1 LLVALLLPGIFS
13 QLIAQTP
20 KKLIYGGDRD
30 FPPYEYLDTQ
40 GRPQGFNVR
49 LVEALS
55 RETGIP
61 VEIRLAPW
69 SETMA
74 ALESGQV
81 DFVSLAYSPERELRY
96 DLLTPSWSLHQD
108 LVFKGGRPSY
118 PLSLEQLAGEI
129 VAVEDRSV
137 MDEIIRALPQRQ
149 RPVLRVI
156 PNQTQG
162 LELLLRGEVTAV
174 GGNGLA
180 LRFGARQLGMEDI
193 HAVAVKTLTYHFCTR
208 KNNAAAILPF
218 AEGIPRLHANGK
230 FERLV
235 EENLSAMPPERNWR
249 KYALYL
255 AILMAVLVALGL
267 AGVIWTRSL
276 RWQVQ
281 ERTKELRQSQQAY
294 ESLIHSVDGI
304 VWESDAQVNF
314 TFVSAQAERRLG
326 YPRAQWLEPGF
337 IRRMVL
343 PEDHPVLEECARQT
357 ALGRDHQTEFR
368 VRTADERILW
378 MQNYCSV
385 LMEEGRP
392 TKLRGVMV
400 DVTERR
406 QTEEA
411 LRLSEAQFRDLAETL
426 SVGILIYR
434 GEGHRGDQILFTNRA
449 FQQISG
455 YQGSDV
461 KWDFVHPASLE
472 SVRRRVDARR
482 SGEQVAGP
490 HEAKIITKSGEERW
504 IQTETGEA
512 LFEGAPAHVV
522 TISDITERKRTEES
536 LQHSNK
542 LEAVGKLAGGVAH
555 DFNNL
560 LTVIKGYT
568 TALRGEMGGISI
580 AGAIREIDRAA
591 DRAIAVTR
599 QLLAFSRRQVMQP
612 TVLSL
617 NEVVAGIDQLLR
629 RLVGEDITLQVKA
642 ARDLGAV
649 KADQGQI
656 EQVLMNLLVNARDAM
671 PNGGTV
677 RIATANVEA
686 DELFVS
692 QRQPMPPGSYVNL
705 TITDT
710 GEGMDAATQARVFEP
725 FFTTKETGRGT
736 GLGLSMVYGIV
747 KQSGGYIWFTSEVG
761 KGTKVEIYLPRLAA
775 TARQAMASDAVT
787 AQPVLAG
794 PCDET
799 VLLAEDEDALRW
811 LVEAFL
817 VEQGYKV
824 LCARA
829 GEDAVVMAK
838 SYPGPIHLLV
848 TDIIMT
854 GMNGHALAQTLLG
867 ERPEIGVLYVSG
879 YADRE
884 IGNRIIEEGSDF
896 LYKPFNRA
904 GLLGKVRQ
912 ILDRPRMRV
921 ANRHV
926 AN

>member
-1 LLVALLLPGIFS
+1 
-13 QLIAQTP
+13 
-20 KKLIYGGDRD
+20 
-30 FPPYEYLDTQ
+30 
-40 GRPQGFNVR
+40 
-49 LVEALS
+49 
-55 RETGIP
+55 
-61 VEIRLAPW
+61 
-69 SETMA
+69 
-74 ALESGQV
+74 
-81 DFVSLAYSPERELRY
+81 
-96 DLLTPSWSLHQD
+96 
-108 LVFKGGRPSY
+108 
-118 PLSLEQLAGEI
+118 
-129 VAVEDRSV
+129 
-137 MDEIIRALPQRQ
+137 
-149 RPVLRVI
+149 
-156 PNQTQG
+156 
-162 LELLLRGEVTAV
+162 
-174 GGNGLA
+174 
-180 LRFGARQLGMEDI
+180 
-193 HAVAVKTLTYHFCTR
+193 
-208 KNNAAAILPF
+208 
-218 AEGIPRLHANGK
+218 
-230 FERLV
+230 
-235 EENLSAMPPERNWR
+235 
-249 KYALYL
+249 
-255 AILMAVLVALGL
+255 
-267 AGVIWTRSL
+267 
-276 RWQVQ
+276 
-281 ERTKELRQSQQAY
+281 
-294 ESLIHSVDGI
+294 
-304 VWESDAQVNF
+304 
-314 TFVSAQAERRLG
+314 
-326 YPRAQWLEPGF
+326 
-337 IRRMVL
+337 
-343 PEDHPVLEECARQT
+343 
-357 ALGRDHQTEFR
+357 
-368 VRTADERILW
+368 
-378 MQNYCSV
+378 
-385 LMEEGRP
+385 
-392 TKLRGVMV
+392 
-400 DVTERR
+400 
-406 QTEEA
+406 
-411 LRLSEAQFRDLAETL
+411 
-426 SVGILIYR
+426 
-434 GEGHRGDQILFTNRA
+434 
-449 FQQISG
+449 
-455 YQGSDV
+455 
-461 KWDFVHPASLE
+461 
-472 SVRRRVDARR
+472 
-482 SGEQVAGP
+482 
-490 HEAKIITKSGEERW
+490 
-504 IQTETGEA
+504 
-512 LFEGAPAHVV
+512 
-522 TISDITERKRTEES
+522 
-536 LQHSNK
+536 